1 MKKLSLTQKQVTA
14 TQLDLIESSLSNTA
28 LFSRDAGAIIDL
40 VEAKEQI
47 EDLDV
52 ILPKG
57 ITIQN
62 LDDENIQYLE
72 LYL

>member
-14 TQLDLIESSLSNTA
+14 PQLDLIESNLSNTA
-28 LFSRDAGAIIDL
+28 LFSREAGGIIDL
-40 VEAKEQI
+40 VEAKEQV

-57 ITIQN
+57 ITIQS